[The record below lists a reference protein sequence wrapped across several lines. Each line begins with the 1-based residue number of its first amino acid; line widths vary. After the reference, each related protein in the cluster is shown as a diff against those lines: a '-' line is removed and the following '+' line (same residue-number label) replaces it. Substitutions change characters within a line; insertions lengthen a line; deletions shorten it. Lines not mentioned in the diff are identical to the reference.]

1 MIELVASALILGAGF
16 KAVLNGGTSKRGS
29 RKNSN
34 YKDAVGWSKDNHK
47 KLW

>member
-16 KAVLNGGTSKRGS
+16 KAVLNGGTKKGG